1 MENAQSSPY
10 LLAAEAAAY
19 LRLEERTINNMRWR
33 GEGPAYRKHGGKVI
47 YHRDDLDAWS
57 HGRHGSIDPADDM
70 SGDGKS
76 EYE

>member
-1 MENAQSSPY
+1 MENAQPSPY

-33 GEGPAYRKHGGKVI
+33 GEGPSYRKHGGKVI

-57 HGRHGSIDPADDM
+57 RTRDAGSGYTNDNDSDEDD
-70 SGDGKS
+70 
-76 EYE
+76 

>member
-1 MENAQSSPY
+1 MENAQPSPY

-33 GEGPAYRKHGGKVI
+33 GEGPSYRKHGGKVI

-57 HGRHGSIDPADDM
+57 RTRDAGCGHNNDDQ
-70 SGDGKS
+70 DKDDD
-76 EYE
+76 

>member
-1 MENAQSSPY
+1 MENAQPSPY

-33 GEGPAYRKHGGKVI
+33 GEGPSYRKHGGKVI

-57 HGRHGSIDPADDM
+57 RTRDAGSGHNTDGQDKDD
-70 SGDGKS
+70 D
-76 EYE
+76 